1 MFIMLKLINVER
13 TTYRI
18 KYTDYILNDSHHMY
32 DHLWI
37 FGNQKDK

>member
-18 KYTDYILNDSHHMY
+18 KYTDYILEIK
-32 DHLWI
+32 LE
-37 FGNQKDK
+37 